1 MKMIIRDDYKGDD
14 YKGDGYKK
22 EVCYINNRIF

>member
-1 MKMIIRDDYKGDD
+1 MKMVIRDD

-22 EVCYINNRIF
+22 EVCDINNRIFLNIL